1 MVLSVLFQEVIIVEV
16 LKVINNNIVSALDE
30 NNEEVIV
37 MGKGL
42 GYRVKLG
49 QPISEGKIEK
59 MFRLNNPDTTDR
71 FQKMMKKMPME
82 HLETSVEIIEYA
94 KRIIQQK
101 MNPNI
106 YITLTDHINFAISR
120 KKAGL
125 IFPNQLLWETKVF
138 YPSEYMIGEYAVSL
152 IKKRLKVEFGQDEA
166 ASIALHIVNA
176 EYDTS
181 INNTMKITST
191 IREALEI
198 VEEHLGKKLDE
209 DSLHYSRMVTHLK
222 FFVHRV
228 FSDKVLSNDEEEL
241 GLLIKK
247 LYPSEYECGKKIV
260 DYIRKKYVD
269 HEISQDEI
277 LYLALHIRRVHA
289 EINDDVTSG
298 K

>member
-289 EINDDVTSG
+289 EINDDVASG

>member
-1 MVLSVLFQEVIIVEV
+1 MNV

-30 NNEEVIV
+30 NNEEIIV
-37 MGKGL
+37 MGRGL

-49 QPISEGKIEK
+49 QPILEGKIEK
-59 MFRLNNPDTTDR
+59 TFRLSNPGETER
-71 FQKMMKKMPME
+71 FQKMMKAMPIE
-82 HLETSVEIIEYA
+82 HLETSVEIIDYA

-138 YPSEYMIGEYAVSL
+138 YPSEYMIGEYAVRL
-152 IKKRLKVEFGQDEA
+152 IKEKLKIEFGQDEA

-176 EYDTS
+176 EYDTN

-191 IREALEI
+191 IREVLEI

-209 DSLHYSRMVTHLK
+209 DSLHYSRLVTHLK

-241 GLLIKK
+241 RLLIQK

-260 DYIRKKYVD
+260 NYIGEKYVE
-269 HEISQDEI
+269 HKISQDEI
-277 LYLALHIRRVHA
+277 TYLAIHIRRIHV
-289 EINDDVTSG
+289 EMDDELNE
-298 K
+298 KK

>member
-1 MVLSVLFQEVIIVEV
+1 MNV
-16 LKVINNNIVSALDE
+16 LKVINNNIVSALDD
-30 NNEEVIV
+30 NNEEIIV
-37 MGKGL
+37 MGRGL

-49 QPISEGKIEK
+49 QPISEEK
-59 MFRLNNPDTTDR
+59 VEKTFRLNNSGETDR
-71 FQKMMKKMPME
+71 FQKMMKAMPME

-94 KRIIQQK
+94 KGIIQQK

-125 IFPNQLLWETKVF
+125 LFPNQLLWETKAF
-138 YPSEYMIGEYAVSL
+138 YPSEYMIGEYAVRL
-152 IKKRLKVEFGQDEA
+152 IKEKLKVEFGQDEA

-191 IREALEI
+191 IREVLGI
-198 VEEHLGKKLDE
+198 VEGFIGKRLNE
-209 DSLHYSRMVTHLK
+209 DSLHYTRLVTHLK

-228 FSDKVLSNDEEEL
+228 FSDKTLSSDETEL
-241 GLLIKK
+241 RQLIQKM
-247 LYPSEYECGKKIV
+247 YPSEYECGRKIV
-260 DYIRKKYVD
+260 DYIREKYLE

-277 LYLALHIRRVHA
+277 AYLALHVRRVRT
-289 EINDDVTSG
+289 EMDDE
-298 K
+298 

>member
-1 MVLSVLFQEVIIVEV
+1 MNV
-16 LKVINNNIVSALDE
+16 LKVINNNIVSALDD
-30 NNEEVIV
+30 NNEEIIV
-37 MGKGL
+37 MGRGL

-49 QPISEGKIEK
+49 QPISEEK
-59 MFRLNNPDTTDR
+59 VEKTFRLNNSGETDR
-71 FQKMMKKMPME
+71 FQKMMKAMPME

-94 KRIIQQK
+94 KGIIQQK

-125 IFPNQLLWETKVF
+125 LFPNQLLWETKAF
-138 YPSEYMIGEYAVSL
+138 YPSEYMIGEYAVRL
-152 IKKRLKVEFGQDEA
+152 IKEKLKVEFGQDEA

-191 IREALEI
+191 IREVLGI
-198 VEEHLGKKLDE
+198 VEGFIGKKLNE
-209 DSLHYSRMVTHLK
+209 DSLHYTRLVTHLK

-228 FSDKVLSNDEEEL
+228 FSDKTLSSDETEL
-241 GLLIKK
+241 RQLIQKM
-247 LYPSEYECGKKIV
+247 YPSEYECGRKIV
-260 DYIRKKYVD
+260 DYIREKYLE

-277 LYLALHIRRVHA
+277 AYLALHVRRVRT
-289 EINDDVTSG
+289 EMDDE
-298 K
+298 

>member
-1 MVLSVLFQEVIIVEV
+1 M
-16 LKVINNNIVSALDE
+16 
-30 NNEEVIV
+30 
-37 MGKGL
+37 
-42 GYRVKLG
+42 
-49 QPISEGKIEK
+49 
-59 MFRLNNPDTTDR
+59 
-71 FQKMMKKMPME
+71 
-82 HLETSVEIIEYA
+82 
-94 KRIIQQK
+94 
-101 MNPNI
+101 
-106 YITLTDHINFAISR
+106 
-120 KKAGL
+120 
-125 IFPNQLLWETKVF
+125 F

-289 EINDDVTSG
+289 EINDDVASG

>member
-1 MVLSVLFQEVIIVEV
+1 MEV

-198 VEEHLGKKLDE
+198 VEEHLRKKLDE

-289 EINDDVTSG
+289 EINDDVASG

>member
-1 MVLSVLFQEVIIVEV
+1 MEV

-289 EINDDVTSG
+289 EINDDVASG

>member
-1 MVLSVLFQEVIIVEV
+1 MKV

-30 NNEEVIV
+30 NSEEVIV

-49 QPISEGKIEK
+49 QPISEEKIEK
-59 MFRLNNPDTTDR
+59 MFRLNNPDATDR

-94 KRIIQQK
+94 KGIIQQK

-125 IFPNQLLWETKVF
+125 LFPNQLLWETKAF
-138 YPSEYMIGEYAVSL
+138 YPSEYMIGEYAVNL

-176 EYDTS
+176 EYDTN

-191 IREALEI
+191 IREVLGI
-198 VEEHLGKKLDE
+198 VEDHLGKKLDE
-209 DSLHYSRMVTHLK
+209 DSLHYTRMVTHLK

-241 GLLIKK
+241 GVLIKK
-247 LYPSEYECGKKIV
+247 LYPSEYQCGEEIV
-260 DYIRKKYVD
+260 DYIKKKYVD

-277 LYLALHIRRVHA
+277 AYLALHIRRVHT
-289 EINDDVTSG
+289 EMNDDAASG

>member
-198 VEEHLGKKLDE
+198 VEEHLRKKLDE

-289 EINDDVTSG
+289 EINDDVASG